1 MRDQRVGWSGKGVG
15 MTTDER
21 VYNVGPRLYPH
32 HGLLPRPFTLAIYAV
47 TFVLAALAIHLVLG
61 QVVAWGRIKLD
72 DLHYGRPRTTH
83 LSGVVGHGDSANH
96 PTHFIAL
103 NLQQQVVVLELPGG
117 DASQVRSL
125 PGPYIFGD
133 NQELTPVLLHLRDID
148 NDTYADLLITVHN
161 EQVIYLNREGG
172 FRLPTAEEQA
182 VLLQEHGP

>member
-1 MRDQRVGWSGKGVG
+1 

-21 VYNVGPRLYPH
+21 LHPVGARLRPTLNMPH
-32 HGLLPRPFTLAIYAV
+32 PITLAIYAI
-47 TFVLAALAIHLVLG
+47 TFVLAALAIHLLVSQL
-61 QVVAWGRIKLD
+61 VAWGTTKLD

-83 LSGVVGHGDSANH
+83 LSGVVGHGDSDRN

-117 DASQVRSL
+117 DATQVRSL

-133 NQELTPVLLHLRDID
+133 NQELTPVLLSLRDID
-148 NDTYADLLITVHN
+148 QDTYADLLITVHN
-161 EQVIYLNREGG
+161 EQVVYLNREGS

-182 VLLQEHGP
+182 ALLQEQGP